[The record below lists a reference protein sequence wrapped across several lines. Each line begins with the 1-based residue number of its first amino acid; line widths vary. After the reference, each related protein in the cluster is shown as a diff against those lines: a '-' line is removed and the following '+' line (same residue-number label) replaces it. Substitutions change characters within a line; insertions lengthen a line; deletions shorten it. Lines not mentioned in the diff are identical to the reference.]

1 MIEKMNLSNRRARFD
16 YELLDTFEAG
26 ISLTGSEVKSLRNH
40 QGSIA
45 EAYARVKGGEVF
57 LENMTI
63 PIYNEASYN
72 NHEPLRSR
80 KLLLNKREIETIEAG
95 LVDDEPIKQK
105 WDTSGER
112 PRNKFKLN
120 ERGLSVARQALR
132 NYHEGKVE
140 KLRPSGVASRGLY
153 LKICLQ
159 NAIKRDLSPHLPSTA
174 SINFGATE
182 VAANVV
188 SKRCLAAA
196 L

>member
-1 MIEKMNLSNRRARFD
+1 MIGKMNLSNRRARFD
-16 YELLDTFEAG
+16 YELLETFEAG

-95 LVDDEPIKQK
+95 L
-105 WDTSGER
+105 ER
-112 PRNKFKLN
+112 KGLTLVPLKLYLKN
-120 ERGLSVARQALR
+120 GWVKLSVALARGKKNYDKRQTQAKKDAQRQMDRAL
-132 NYHEGKVE
+132 
-140 KLRPSGVASRGLY
+140 
-153 LKICLQ
+153 
-159 NAIKRDLSPHLPSTA
+159 KRYD
-174 SINFGATE
+174 
-182 VAANVV
+182 
-188 SKRCLAAA
+188 
-196 L
+196 